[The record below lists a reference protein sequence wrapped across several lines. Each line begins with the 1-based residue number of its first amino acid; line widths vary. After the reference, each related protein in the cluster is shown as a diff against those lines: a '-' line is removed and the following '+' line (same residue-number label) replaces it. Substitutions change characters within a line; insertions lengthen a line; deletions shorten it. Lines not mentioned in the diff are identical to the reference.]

1 MLSMLD
7 RHQVQTLRAAGYS
20 YRKIAATL
28 QIALSTVQRVLRE
41 PAVTAAERQRSARR
55 ALRPRGRP
63 PPDGRPAAPHA
74 DGMAPDRAAAH
85 GPRSPAAAARGGEA
99 L

>member
-41 PAVTAAERQRSARR
+41 PAVTAADVQRSARR

-63 PPDGRPAAPHA
+63 PPAGRPVVCP
-74 DGMAPDRAAAH
+74 R
-85 GPRSPAAAARGGEA
+85 PRSLDPLRQFPRRI
-99 L
+99 